1 MPMEEVTSEIQD
13 LTPQTDLTEESQSD
27 TSQDEHNDIVV
38 TQLLDLEADHG
49 FNIHYRKLFK

>member
-1 MPMEEVTSEIQD
+1 MEEVTSEIQD